1 MNRRRLL
8 TCVFVAQAALLVGG
22 APLSGQTQQDRPAIT
37 STDVFAEVSDTA
49 YDVDRI
55 RFYMGRPRNR
65 QQEIGV
71 ASVAPREVI
80 YQAATLCEKTNRLGQ
95 ELIREVGDKPAV
107 PHKDITPADVLDM
120 VELAHARV
128 RRIVQGLG
136 MELTDAPAP
145 PAGERTPTDVFRA
158 VVQLNRQI
166 NILLD
171 RRFSPSDVYQQ
182 VSLAIAHAANVRG
195 RWPGQRIP
203 PESAWKLGKRPQD
216 VYRRLLGC
224 LDLVRHV
231 AAAENVQI
239 LELSVGETSI
249 AGATPSDVYDIASLL
264 VSELAY
270 VDRVLNGSPPERKA
284 WYPGKK
290 VPSDVFQR
298 VGILEAQL
306 VQIVG
311 LVGGEDGQGET

>member
-8 TCVFVAQAALLVGG
+8 TCVFVAQVSLLVGG
-22 APLSGQTQQDRPAIT
+22 APTSGQTQQGRTDIT
-37 STDVFAEVSDTA
+37 PTDVFAEVFATA
-49 YDVDRI
+49 HDVEQI
-55 RFYMGRPRNR
+55 RFYMGRPRNH
-65 QQEIGV
+65 QEAIGV
-71 ASVAPREVI
+71 AGVAPREVI
-80 YQAATLCEKTNRLGQ
+80 YQAATLCEKTNRLGH

-107 PHKDITPADVLDM
+107 PDKDIIPGDVLDM

-128 RRIVQGLG
+128 RRVGEGLG
-136 MELTDAPAP
+136 LELTQGPAP
-145 PAGERTPTDVFRA
+145 PAGEKTPTDVYRA

-203 PESAWKLGKRPQD
+203 PEPAWELGKRPPD

-224 LDLVRHV
+224 LDMVRRL
-231 AAAENVQI
+231 AAAENVRI
-239 LELSVGETSI
+239 LELSVSETSM

-284 WYPGKK
+284 WYPGRK

-298 VGILEAQL
+298 VGILEKQL

-311 LVGGEDGQGET
+311 LAGAENRQGGT